1 MSAPANP
8 SRLLKVIACEIAFRE
23 ICHLAARS
31 PHLYD
36 LEFLTQGHHDVPQRG
51 RGEIQ
56 KRIDAVPDGKYE
68 AILVGYGLCGS
79 ILKGLRA
86 RHLPLVVPR
95 AHDCITFFLGSKE
108 RYQQCFAERPGTY
121 YYTSGWLECA
131 RRRGLSPG
139 QTGSLLPAG
148 NNNAQAA
155 YEHWVAK
162 YGEQKAKYLLEAMAD
177 WAGHYSHGVLI
188 DFDFTQ
194 PLNLRAQVE
203 RICADRGWQ
212 FETMIGNL
220 GLLQRWLDGDWSEK
234 DFLIVQ
240 PGQQIAP
247 SYDER
252 IIQAEP
258 VPPVEA

>member
-1 MSAPANP
+1 
-8 SRLLKVIACEIAFRE
+8 
-23 ICHLAARS
+23 
-31 PHLYD
+31 
-36 LEFLTQGHHDVPQRG
+36 
-51 RGEIQ
+51 
-56 KRIDAVPDGKYE
+56 
-68 AILVGYGLCGS
+68 
-79 ILKGLRA
+79 
-86 RHLPLVVPR
+86 
-95 AHDCITFFLGSKE
+95 
-108 RYQQCFAERPGTY
+108 
-121 YYTSGWLECA
+121 
-131 RRRGLSPG
+131 
-139 QTGSLLPAG
+139 
-148 NNNAQAA
+148 
-155 YEHWVAK
+155 
-162 YGEQKAKYLLEAMAD
+162 MAD

-252 IIQAEP
+252 IIQAES
-258 VPPVEA
+258 VPPSEA